1 MELMAVEGCPVNI
14 TNMQV
19 ENRLLPI
26 KKKTIRH
33 GIKKRIHPTL
43 MLQEGMIVLQ
53 WVQPTMEGKFIAQL
67 ALVISRT
74 NLETNFLTP
83 SSLTISK
90 S

>member
-1 MELMAVEGCPVNI
+1 MEGCPVNT

-26 KKKTIRH
+26 KKKTIRL

-43 MLQEGMIVLQ
+43 TLQEGMIVLQ
-53 WVQPTMEGKFIAQL
+53 WVQLTTEAKFIAQL

-83 SSLTISK
+83 SSLTTSR